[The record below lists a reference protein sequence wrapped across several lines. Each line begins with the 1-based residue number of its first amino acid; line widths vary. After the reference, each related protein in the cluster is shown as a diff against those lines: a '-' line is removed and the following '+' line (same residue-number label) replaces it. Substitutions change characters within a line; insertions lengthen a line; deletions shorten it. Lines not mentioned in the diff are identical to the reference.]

1 MEEPL
6 VADEEI
12 LRYLDAVWAEGT
24 EDYAQIK
31 KSFSEGYT
39 QVQLESYID
48 FAIRYF
54 DPEFVNSLFR
64 FVVGILGYK
73 TKEKEKDEMY
83 FPLEADD
90 VKFGERFLEK
100 VGNASKLQLD
110 IGAPLVMKTLCI
122 YKPLFN
128 NLIKEGEISKAF
140 KMYDKTFNYVLSK
153 GIIFSLERCFSELE
167 QFWFEDCGISHIETK
182 GTDESQI

>member
-1 MEEPL
+1 MEESV
-6 VADEEI
+6 VADEDI

-24 EDYAQIK
+24 EDYARIK
-31 KSFSEGYT
+31 ESFSEGYT
-39 QVQLESYID
+39 QEQLQSYLD
-48 FAIRYF
+48 FAVRYF
-54 DPEFVNSLFR
+54 DPDFVNSLFR

-73 TKEKEKDEMY
+73 TKEKEKDETY
-83 FPLEADD
+83 FPIEVED
-90 VKFGERFLEK
+90 VKLGERFLEK

-128 NLIKEGEISKAF
+128 NLLKEGEINEAF
-140 KMYDKTFNYVLSK
+140 KMYDKTFNYALSK

-167 QFWFEDCGISHIETK
+167 QFWFEDCGVSNIETR
-182 GTDESQI
+182 GLDESTV